1 MTIRIEL
8 GAEERCRAIV
18 EGSMTIYEA
27 AGDKSVLLGALAR
40 VKEAEIDLS
49 TVREMDTAGLQILV
63 LARRESLKAGKTL
76 RLIALSPA
84 ALDVLERYGLGS
96 YFGDSVGDAIG
107 ERARE
112 PALDSDVARRASR
125 KPRPKPG
132 VKSKGKRAP

>member
-1 MTIRIEL
+1 MTIRIEA
-8 GAEERCRAIV
+8 GPEERCRVIV

-40 VKEAEIDLS
+40 VKEAAIDLS
-49 TVREMDTAGLQILV
+49 SVREMDTAGLQILV

-76 RLIALSPA
+76 KLVAHSPA

-96 YFGDSVGDAIG
+96 YFGDCAGNGIG
-107 ERARE
+107 ERVHE
-112 PALDSDVARRASR
+112 PTLDSNVARRASR
-125 KPRPKPG
+125 KRRPKSG